1 MSCAVNRMKEKKE
14 YRNIFAELGYDRTEI
29 EQKVRDTFNN
39 IFYGPEGERLYYDV
53 GEDMG
58 FITDTGNDD
67 VRTEGQSYA
76 MMMCVQMDDRE
87 KFDRIWKWTKTYMW
101 MRNPNWNKGYFIW
114 SCSLKGEPLGQGPA
128 PDGEE
133 YFAMAL
139 FLASHRWGDGE
150 GIFAYSKEARDILS
164 ACLHNGEPERFG
176 EPMWNLDNHLI
187 KFITN
192 VEFSDPSYHLPHF
205 YECFARWADVEDRPF
220 WRKAAEASRAYL
232 VKACHPVT
240 GLNAEYAYYD
250 GRPYKLVEMNYG
262 NQRHDWFYSDAY
274 RTVANI
280 AMDSE
285 WCGSDS
291 RLADIAINVLKFF
304 EETQGGDLT
313 GVFEIDG
320 TVVEGVPAKHSIG
333 LMATNAE
340 GALAVYNSGTSDAA
354 ALKNAERSVRR
365 LWETPLR
372 TGKYRYYD
380 NCLYLF
386 AMLALSGNYRIY

>member
-1 MSCAVNRMKEKKE
+1 MKEKKE
-14 YRNIFAELGYDRTEI
+14 YRNIFAELGYDKEEI
-29 EQKVRDTFNN
+29 EKRVRDTFNN

-53 GEDMG
+53 DDDMG

-76 MMMCVQMDDRE
+76 MMMCVQMNDKE

-114 SCSLKGEPLGQGPA
+114 SCALNGDPLGQGPA

-176 EPMWNLDNHLI
+176 EPMWNKENHLI

-205 YECFARWADVEDRPF
+205 YECFAKWADVEDRPF
-220 WRKAAEASRAYL
+220 WKKAAEASREYL
-232 VKACHPVT
+232 LKACHPVT
-240 GLNAEYAYYD
+240 GLNAEYAHYD
-250 GRPYKLVEMNYG
+250 GRPYTRVDMAYG

-285 WCGSDS
+285 WCGSDKS
-291 RLADIAINVLKFF
+291 LAGIAMNLLKFF

-340 GALAVYNSGTSDAA
+340 GALAVYNSGTTDAK
-354 ALKNAERSVRR
+354 ALENAEKSVRR